1 MFFLINSKSNNI
13 ILNTE
18 KLTSIETMTGSDNL
32 TVKFSFEADKFV
44 KFTYP
49 INDCINVDEIIHNIE
64 NSYQP
69 VNGLS
74 SFISLIDQ
82 QNVDNFSNNSNQ
94 ELLSKNSKILIKL
107 SSIHMVVDNNENGE
121 VHLYT
126 DDKTFVIGDSVLEVD
141 YKIKEKLLNF
151 QTEPTKK
158 MSFSHRL

>member
-82 QNVDNFSNNSNQ
+82 QNVDN
-94 ELLSKNSKILIKL
+94 
-107 SSIHMVVDNNENGE
+107 NENGE